1 MFGKRIPLF
10 KVFGFEVG
18 IDFSWFFLLVLIT
31 WSLAALVFP
40 AEFPNLATTTL
51 WIMGAAGA
59 MGLFVSIVLHELSHS
74 LVARIFGLRIR
85 GITLFIFG
93 GVAEMEPEPPS
104 PKAEFWVAIAG
115 PLMSFAIAGVLIVV
129 AGLGAAQGWP
139 KPAVGVIAYLGW
151 INGLLAVFNLLPA
164 FPLDGGRVFRAYLW
178 HLRHDLLEATRITSM
193 VGGWF
198 GIAFFALGLVS
209 LLAGDFI
216 GGIWWFLIGMFLRA
230 AARSSYDQLVMKTQ
244 LQGEPVSRFMETTPV
259 TVDADRSV
267 RDFVDEYL
275 YHHDY
280 KLYPVVKTG
289 RLVGCVSTRQIKAI
303 PREDWPSTTVGA
315 IAQAC
320 TSDNTVSPQT
330 DAMDALAAM
339 HRLGISRM
347 MVVDQGRLVGVLTLR
362 DLLRFLSTRLEL
374 GDTPTHRPRTL
385 DAPAGSAAP
394 RTASARR

>member
-1 MFGKRIPLF
+1 VFGKRIPLF

-31 WSLAALVFP
+31 WSLAVMVFP
-40 AEFPNLATTTL
+40 IQFPDLSTTAV

-59 MGLFVSIVLHELSHS
+59 MGLFISIVLHELSHS
-74 LVARIFGLRIR
+74 LVARRFGLRIR

-93 GVAEMEPEPPS
+93 GVAEMESEPPS

-115 PLMSFAIAGVLIVV
+115 PLTSFAIAGVLLVV
-129 AGLGAAQGWP
+129 AGVGVIQGWP
-139 KPAVGVIAYLGW
+139 KSVVGVIAYLGW

-178 HLRHDLLEATRITSM
+178 HLRGNLVDATRITAM

-230 AARSSYDQLVMKTQ
+230 AASSSYQQVVMKSQ
-244 LQGEPVSRFMETTPV
+244 LQGQPVVRFMKPTPI
-259 TVDADRSV
+259 TVDAATSV
-267 RDFVDEYL
+267 RNFVDDYL

-280 KLYPVVKTG
+280 KMYPVVEAG
-289 RLVGCVSTRQIKAI
+289 ELVGCITSGDVKAI
-303 PREDWPSTTVGA
+303 PRDQWEDTLVSSHA
-315 IAQAC
+315 RAC
-320 TSDNTVSPQT
+320 SADNTVSPDT
-330 DAMDALAAM
+330 DAMEALAKM
-339 HRLGISRM
+339 NQLGMSRM
-347 MVVDQGRLVGVLTLR
+347 MVVDQGRLVGVLTLK
-362 DLLRFLSTRLEL
+362 DLLRFLAQHLEL
-374 GDTPTHRPRTL
+374 GDIAPTPPPARPTHATT
-385 DAPAGSAAP
+385 AP
-394 RTASARR
+394 RGPA